1 MILADFFFK
10 TKYDADISELEK
22 KTPDISGLVKK
33 LDDNSKITGLENK
46 IPSISGLAT
55 NAKH

>member
-1 MILADFFFK
+1 MQIYQNQK
-10 TKYDADISELEK
+10 K